1 MNILEYLQCLVLNLK
16 ITLKLNTMKN
26 IYYLCVFLFISNT
39 QFIFS
44 QVGIN
49 TTSPQETLHV
59 EGTLRVTNTNNTT
72 VTTKIAGTCAQGTVS
87 DILVGENLILKS
99 NVLSAN
105 SGNYGIVDI
114 SIPVI
119 AVNQVFDNL
128 DLNVGGVNLD
138 KVIFRLNTGVSMNFT
153 IRGIKGG
160 TDGRH
165 IIIYNTSTGNM
176 KVDHL
181 MSSNPINSIDDLGSG
196 TQTNGI
202 GTVEL
207 VYDGVTKKWLIINVR
222 S

>member
-1 MNILEYLQCLVLNLK
+1 F
-16 ITLKLNTMKN
+16 
-26 IYYLCVFLFISNT
+26 LCVLLI
-39 QFIFS
+39 IFSSQYAIS

-72 VTTKIAGTCAQGTVS
+72 TTTKLAGTCGQGTVS
-87 DILVGENLILKS
+87 DILVGENLTLNS

-114 SIPVI
+114 ALPVVV
-119 AVNQVFDNL
+119 VNQVFDNL
-128 DLNVGGVNLD
+128 ELNVGGVNLN
-138 KVIFRLNTGVSMNFT
+138 KVIFRLNTGVSMNFSL
-153 IRGIKGG
+153 RGIKGG

-165 IIIYNTSTGNM
+165 IIIYNTSTANM
-176 KVDHL
+176 KIDHL
-181 MSSNPINSIDDLGSG
+181 MSSNPVNSINDLGSS
-196 TQTNGI
+196 TQTNGV

-207 VYDGVTKKWLIINVR
+207 VYDGVTKNWLVINIR

>member
-1 MNILEYLQCLVLNLK
+1 VNILEYLQCLVLNLK

>member
-1 MNILEYLQCLVLNLK
+1 
-16 ITLKLNTMKN
+16 MKKF
-26 IYYLCVFLFISNT
+26 YFLCVLLI
-39 QFIFS
+39 IFSSQYAIS

-72 VTTKIAGTCAQGTVS
+72 TTTKLAGTCGQGTVS
-87 DILVGENLILKS
+87 DILVGENLTLNS

-114 SIPVI
+114 ALPVVV
-119 AVNQVFDNL
+119 VNQVFDNL
-128 DLNVGGVNLD
+128 ELNVGGVNLN
-138 KVIFRLNTGVSMNFT
+138 KVIFRLNTGVSMNFSL
-153 IRGIKGG
+153 RGIKGG

-165 IIIYNTSTGNM
+165 IIIYNTSTANM
-176 KVDHL
+176 KIDHL
-181 MSSNPINSIDDLGSG
+181 MSSNPVNSINDLGSS
-196 TQTNGI
+196 TQTNGV

-207 VYDGVTKKWLIINVR
+207 VYDGVTKNWLVINIR

>member
-1 MNILEYLQCLVLNLK
+1 
-16 ITLKLNTMKN
+16 MKK
-26 IYYLCVFLFISNT
+26 IYYLCVLLIIFSS
-39 QFIFS
+39 QFAIS

-59 EGTLRVTNTNNTT
+59 EGTFRVTNTNNTT
-72 VTTKIAGTCAQGTVS
+72 TTTKIAGTCAQGTVS
-87 DILVGENLILKS
+87 DILVGENLSLES

-105 SGNYGIVDI
+105 SGKYGIVDI

-119 AVNQVFDNL
+119 VVNQIFDNL
-128 DLNVGGVNLD
+128 DLNVGGANLN
-138 KVIFRLNTGVSMNFT
+138 KVIFRLNTGSAMNFT
-153 IRGIKGG
+153 LRGIKGG

-176 KVDHL
+176 KIDHL
-181 MSSNPINSIDDLGSG
+181 MSSNPVNSINDLGSS
-196 TQTNGI
+196 TQTNGV

-207 VYDGVTKKWLIINVR
+207 VYDGVTKNWLVIAIR

>member
-1 MNILEYLQCLVLNLK
+1 
-16 ITLKLNTMKN
+16 MKKV
-26 IYYLCVFLFISNT
+26 YFLCVLLIIFSS
-39 QFIFS
+39 QFAVS

-59 EGTLRVTNTNNTT
+59 EGTLRITNTNNITN
-72 VTTKIAGTCAQGTVS
+72 TTKITGFGTQGTVS
-87 DILVGENLILKS
+87 DILVGENLTLIS
-99 NVLSAN
+99 NILSAN
-105 SGNYGIVDI
+105 SGKYGIVDI

-119 AVNQVFDNL
+119 VVNQVFDNL
-128 DLNVGGVNLD
+128 DLNVDGINLN
-138 KVIFRLNTGVSMNFT
+138 KIIFRLNTGSAMNFT
-153 IRGIKGG
+153 VRGIKGG

-181 MSSNPINSIDDLGSG
+181 MSSNPANSIDDLGSG

-202 GTVEL
+202 GTVEM
-207 VYDGVTKKWLIINVR
+207 VYDGVNKKWLIINVR